1 MLKLDKKIMNKGWDN
16 MTISC
21 DIPISTFLSRI
32 NELVDTSENNIA
44 FQVILP
50 MLSEHLGYKMDWVR
64 MEGKLDESLRK
75 PDIIIDD
82 KMGKKLIVEIK
93 RPNRKLTNDDIAQL
107 ANYLSISN
115 VEWGILT
122 NGLEWIL
129 MNHSTLRDARFND
142 KVVARV
148 KLNFNK
154 PQGDEHPNNLKYFS
168 YTYLFEKEFTRY
180 QRDLQ
185 QFKIYQYTKETDSS
199 WKQYKSAVKR
209 LSEYMEERRNY
220 YLELD
225 KLHLNDFLDY
235 FKWLAVNPSKS
246 NRSLNKN
253 NNEKSKLKEGTV
265 KSQYRYLRT
274 FFRRLNENKFY
285 SSNPLEF
292 VTANDIIDRL
302 GDLVIPKEKET
313 LAITPEIIEKIY
325 CQFDKGYNPLRD
337 RLMFSLILLGLD
349 RKEIAHLKEKDFEK
363 GILTIIDKTKT
374 RQLKLPVGL
383 SKLINEYLTF
393 KKQKRIKSDFLICK
407 SSGEPLKE
415 GSISWTINTAVKE
428 VSDLNLEKIQQY
440 LIKQYI
446 FETKDILSLVYLTG
460 FDFSKISHLLSW
472 DDVSKLANN
481 GSKLFKK
488 HPFNSFFE

>member
-1 MLKLDKKIMNKGWDN
+1 MSTYPDITIPTDIFLTKIE
-16 MTISC
+16 
-21 DIPISTFLSRI
+21 
-32 NELVDTSENNIA
+32 ELVDTSENNIA

-50 MLSEHLGYKMDWVR
+50 MLTELLGYKIEWVQ

-75 PDIIIDD
+75 PDIIIND
-82 KMGKKLIVEIK
+82 KLGRRLIVEIK
-93 RPNRKLTNDDIAQL
+93 KPDRNLNSRDIEQVAG
-107 ANYLSISN
+107 YLNISN

-129 MNHSTLRDARFND
+129 INHSTLRDAKFID
-142 KVVARV
+142 KVVTRV

-185 QFKIYQYTKETDSS
+185 QFKIYQYTKGKDTS
-199 WKQYKSAVKR
+199 WKQYRSAVKR
-209 LSEYMEERRNY
+209 LVEYMEQYRNY

-235 FKWLAVNPSKS
+235 FKWLASNPSNS
-246 NRSLNKN
+246 NRSLNKHSN
-253 NNEKSKLKEGTV
+253 NKNRLKEGTV
-265 KSQYRYLRT
+265 KTQYRYLRT
-274 FFRRLNENKFY
+274 FFKRLNEKKFY

-292 VTANDIIDRL
+292 VTVNDIVDRL

-313 LAITPEIIEKIY
+313 LAVTPEIIEAIFS
-325 CQFDKGYNPLRD
+325 QFDTGYNPLRD
-337 RLMFSLILLGLD
+337 RLTFSLILLGLD
-349 RKEIAHLKEKDFEK
+349 RKEIAQLKEKDFEH
-363 GILTIIDKTKT
+363 GILTITDKVKT
-374 RQLKLPVGL
+374 RNLKLPLGL
-383 SKLINEYLTF
+383 SQLINEYRIF
-393 KKQKRIKSDFLICK
+393 KKQKQIKSDYLICK
-407 SSGEPLKE
+407 GSGEPLKE
-415 GSISWTINTAVKE
+415 GSISWTINTAIKQ

-446 FETKDILSLVYLTG
+446 IDTNDVISLIYLTG
-460 FDFSKISHLLSW
+460 FDFSKISHVLSW
-472 DDVSKLANN
+472 DEVSNLASND
-481 GSKLFKK
+481 SRLFKK